1 MTRLDYKQ
9 WVDKNFTFLAISDAY
24 SLIDYIFEK
33 GFEEIEDKIQELE
46 LIIKGKDVIIESMAH
61 GKSCENC
68 TYFDGLA
75 CMINN
80 NCFRFNSDYE
90 DSFEPK
96 VNQDVK

>member
-1 MTRLDYKQ
+1 MINAYMGMSKRGIAEMLYDTITRYE
-9 WVDKNFTFLAISDAY
+9 A
-24 SLIDYIFEK
+24 
-33 GFEEIEDKIQELE
+33 KIKELE
-46 LIIKGKDVIIESMAH
+46 LIIKDKDVIIEPMAH